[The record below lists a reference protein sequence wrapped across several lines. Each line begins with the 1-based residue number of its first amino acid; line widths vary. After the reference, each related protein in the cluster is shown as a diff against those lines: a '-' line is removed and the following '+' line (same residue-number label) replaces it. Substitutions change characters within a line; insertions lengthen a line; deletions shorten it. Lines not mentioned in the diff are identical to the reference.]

1 MPNPNQLP
9 AAKPAKIVN
18 ASTGSGG
25 AVIWKRAP
33 ASATVSRIVTT
44 KAVVAKML
52 QNTKRR
58 ASKKDVPT
66 SAELAN
72 ASVRFPKMVA
82 IKAAARGGSRHPSDP
97 PGRPPRKARPL

>member
-1 MPNPNQLP
+1 M
-9 AAKPAKIVN
+9 
-18 ASTGSGG
+18 
-25 AVIWKRAP
+25 IWKRAP

-82 IKAAARGGSRHPSDP
+82 IKAAARASLDLVSELEQTVVDGE
-97 PGRPPRKARPL
+97 GRGQDH